1 MSGVLV
7 VTAADSPEQSTRDR
21 IDVRVAVSPVSGAL
35 AVTAA
40 GGPEQSTRDC
50 GEVLAAVSPESGV
63 LAVTAAD
70 DSEHSTRDWATIR
83 GVLMAAVG
91 CVAWLLVTALNE
103 TGWAA
108 VCFPSCGSSPVDA
121 AFVWAVV
128 CLLICTLVMMMTAA
142 GCDVLMVTTVE
153 GAWRTAVCFPLC
165 GLTPAGCAAVGWA
178 AVCLCAV
185 WLTMSVSGAGRRWWQ
200 SAVSGGGRFSCSF
213 WQSILPAISER
224 VHHLCFAETG
234 VIHAALRSREDRERL
249 DLRQRRRRKLFSL
262 SGLRSSSPR
271 RRRSLAST
279 SYRVCP
285 PAPLV
290 LLLVSQTW
298 ALGLGGG
305 R

>member
-1 MSGVLV
+1 MAGRSGRGVA
-7 VTAADSPEQSTRDR
+7 VTAADSPE
-21 IDVRVAVSPVSGAL
+21 
-35 AVTAA
+35 
-40 GGPEQSTRDC
+40 
-50 GEVLAAVSPESGV
+50 
-63 LAVTAAD
+63 
-70 DSEHSTRDWATIR
+70 HSIQDWATVR
-83 GVLMAAVG
+83 GVLVAVVG
-91 CVAWLLVTALNE
+91 CVVGLLVTAVKG
-103 TGWAA
+103 TGRTA

-128 CLLICTLVMMMTAA
+128 CLLICTLVMMMTVAVY
-142 GCDVLMVTTVE
+142 DVLMVTAVE
-153 GAWRTAVCFPLC
+153 GAWRTALYFPLC
-165 GLTPAGCAAVGWA
+165 GLSPAGCAAIGWA
-178 AVCLCAV
+178 AVCQCAV
-185 WLTMSVSGAGRRWWQ
+185 WSTISVSGTGRRRWQ

-213 WQSILPAISER
+213 WQSILPAFSER
-224 VHHLCFAETG
+224 VHHVWLYEPG
-234 VIHAALRSREDRERL
+234 VIHAAPRSREDRGRL

-271 RRRSLAST
+271 RRRSLAIT

>member
-1 MSGVLV
+1 
-7 VTAADSPEQSTRDR
+7 
-21 IDVRVAVSPVSGAL
+21 
-35 AVTAA
+35 
-40 GGPEQSTRDC
+40 
-50 GEVLAAVSPESGV
+50 LAAVSPESGV
-63 LAVTAAD
+63 PVVTAAD

-103 TGWAA
+103 TGRAA

-185 WLTMSVSGAGRRWWQ
+185 WLTMSVSGAGRRRWQ

>member
-1 MSGVLV
+1 MLSSQPYVGTLV
-7 VTAADSPEQSTRDR
+7 SKK
-21 IDVRVAVSPVSGAL
+21 DVRLDKKLQANQL
-35 AVTAA
+35 
-40 GGPEQSTRDC
+40 
-50 GEVLAAVSPESGV
+50 
-63 LAVTAAD
+63 
-70 DSEHSTRDWATIR
+70 
-83 GVLMAAVG
+83 
-91 CVAWLLVTALNE
+91 LLVLLCCSMLYALRFH
-103 TGWAA
+103 T
-108 VCFPSCGSSPVDA
+108 PVRPA
-121 AFVWAVV
+121 NQPVP
-128 CLLICTLVMMMTAA
+128 LV
-142 GCDVLMVTTVE
+142 
-153 GAWRTAVCFPLC
+153 
-165 GLTPAGCAAVGWA
+165 
-178 AVCLCAV
+178 
-185 WLTMSVSGAGRRWWQ
+185 TMSVSGAGRRRWQ

>member
-1 MSGVLV
+1 MKRL
-7 VTAADSPEQSTRDR
+7 
-21 IDVRVAVSPVSGAL
+21 
-35 AVTAA
+35 
-40 GGPEQSTRDC
+40 
-50 GEVLAAVSPESGV
+50 
-63 LAVTAAD
+63 
-70 DSEHSTRDWATIR
+70 
-83 GVLMAAVG
+83 
-91 CVAWLLVTALNE
+91 
-103 TGWAA
+103 
-108 VCFPSCGSSPVDA
+108 A

-142 GCDVLMVTTVE
+142 GCDVLMVTAME

-178 AVCLCAV
+178 AVCLCVV
-185 WLTMSVSGAGRRWWQ
+185 WLTMSVSGAGRRRWQ